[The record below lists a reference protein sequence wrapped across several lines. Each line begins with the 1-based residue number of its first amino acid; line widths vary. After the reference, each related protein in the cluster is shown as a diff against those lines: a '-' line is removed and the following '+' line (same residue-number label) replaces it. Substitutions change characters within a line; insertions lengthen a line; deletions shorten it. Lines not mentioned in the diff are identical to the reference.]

1 MAVLR
6 YSCIGEAVHGLC
18 LVHKQRVGCSLPTL
32 VLHSFQ
38 REVLLNFRHFD
49 VYLQF
54 FEEKWEDLLVKH
66 FLICRVPCWGFQLM
80 GLPVFFSLISTS
92 SLYISGWIFF
102 ICYRLTIFPLC
113 SLPFLL
119 MMLLHM
125 LLNLANIEDILPYI
139 FIVFLFLLFLL
150 NSYDGCL
157 PFKFLVLFIL
167 FISLMYF
174 HLRL

>member
-1 MAVLR
+1 
-6 YSCIGEAVHGLC
+6 
-18 LVHKQRVGCSLPTL
+18 
-32 VLHSFQ
+32 
-38 REVLLNFRHFD
+38 
-49 VYLQF
+49 
-54 FEEKWEDLLVKH
+54 
-66 FLICRVPCWGFQLM
+66 M

-92 SLYISGWIFF
+92 SLCISGWIFF

-113 SLPFLL
+113 SLPFLF

-167 FISLMYF
+167 LVSHIFT
-174 HLRL
+174 